1 MKLIVICVGLLL
13 IWSFWLQR
21 SVESPIRLGGRFVAV
36 QEGMHGDWLL
46 IDDALG
52 SENFGFFP
60 RSKRTAELF
69 DVDDA
74 FILYRTDV
82 HWRSTYFSFAKE
94 LILILLETKLFM
106 LYIWYISL

>member
-1 MKLIVICVGLLL
+1 MICVGL
-13 IWSFWLQR
+13 IWSYWLQR

-60 RSKRTAELF
+60 RPKRTAELF

-74 FILYRTDV
+74 LFCIGRTFIGGPR
-82 HWRSTYFSFAKE
+82 
-94 LILILLETKLFM
+94 
-106 LYIWYISL
+106 ISVLRKSLS